1 MDMSAA
7 YWERERTHMTD
18 FNFDP
23 FAPGQHDQRPAVFA
37 ELREQAPIWHTDS
50 DLWVVSRFEDVKA
63 VNASPDLF
71 SSRPNPYEGDSA
83 DAHEE
88 MSPEILDRILV
99 IAQDMSVDLGE
110 LAASRAIAGADP
122 PEHTRMRRI
131 VRRGFTPPRI
141 AEMAAAV
148 DEIVDGCIDGI
159 TERAPFDVVERL
171 AIPLPVEMICHILGI
186 DPEYYGGVKRW
197 SDAFAS
203 AAVGDQARSPEG
215 QLTMLSTLKEFSDFF
230 VPLVE
235 SRRENPQSDLIST
248 MIRAIDDDSLTTIET
263 MTMAITIM
271 VAGNETSTNLIGNTV
286 VELLSNPEQLGLLTK
301 DPSLLPNAIEESN
314 RLTAPIQ
321 FTFREAKQDTEIGGT
336 KIPKGSIVVLHL
348 AAANRD
354 PRQFDD
360 PDDFRIDRPLGKN
373 LSFGHGIH
381 FCLGA
386 HLAGLEVRTAIGKL
400 LPYLESSY
408 LKDDLLQPNPSV
420 LLNGWRKV
428 ELTWS

>member
-1 MDMSAA
+1 
-7 YWERERTHMTD
+7 MTD
-18 FNFDP
+18 FDFDP
-23 FAPGQHDQRPAVFA
+23 FAPGPHDQRPAVFA

-50 DLWVVSRFEDVKA
+50 NLWVVSRFEDVKA

-99 IAQDMSVDLGE
+99 IASDMSVDLGE

-131 VRRGFTPPRI
+131 VSRGFTPPRI

-148 DEIVDGCIDGI
+148 DEIVEGCVDGI
-159 TERAPFDVVERL
+159 AEGRPFDVVERL

-186 DPEYYGGVKRW
+186 DPEHYGDVKRW

-215 QLTMLSTLKEFSDFF
+215 QLMMLSTLKEFSDFF

-235 SRRENPQSDLIST
+235 SRREDPQSDLIST

-286 VELLSNPEQLGLLTK
+286 VELLSNPEQLSRLTK
-301 DPSLLPNAIEESN
+301 DPSLLPNAIEEAN

-321 FTFREAKQDTEIGGT
+321 FTFREARQDTEIAGT
-336 KIPKGSIVVLHL
+336 KIPKGSIVVLHI

-354 PRQFDD
+354 PMQFDEAD
-360 PDDFRIDRPLGKN
+360 QFRTDRPLGKN

-400 LPYLESSY
+400 LPYLEGSRV
-408 LKDDLLQPNPSV
+408 KDDLLQPNPSV
-420 LLNGWRKV
+420 VLNGWRKV